1 MIQEA
6 RRNLEESLVSAAMI
20 RGSFAEVDLTP
31 NELRCDSAREILK
44 AGKMLE
50 AEKVALDMITISA
63 AIGQEN
69 MPMSEISRVFNVA
82 PTSRNLPYY
91 LEQLKKAIY
100 EEGAT
105 TAKNKA
111 ALAMRSAADP
121 EQVARALTAELDA
134 LARRYLPAENND
146 RFQQV
151 CYDILQRLEAG
162 KPTEGFFNC
171 GIKTIDRIL
180 GGFCPPEYTIIAARP
195 SIGKTAFVINLLH
208 ALACLDIPTTFFSLE
223 MSGNPIAARLLA
235 RITGINTKWV
245 LRDPSKISPEDK
257 AELLKHSNALMQVSS
272 KISLHDESGQSIST
286 ICQVARKE
294 IKERGTR
301 LLVVDHIQH
310 CRGTG
315 NDRRTEVENISSTF
329 QDLLKELNVP
339 GIMLSQLNRKIES
352 ENRRPNMSD
361 LKESGAIEQNADNVV
376 FLHKNASSVTPT
388 GYKLSL
394 LKEKGRNT
402 GTESGE
408 MYFNTQ
414 KQTFT
419 EVAND

>member
-1 MIQEA
+1 MTPEQ

-69 MPMSEISRVFNVA
+69 LPISEISRVFNVA
-82 PTSRNLPYY
+82 PTSRNLPHY

-100 EEGAT
+100 EESASI
-105 TAKNKA
+105 AKNKA
-111 ALAMRSAADP
+111 ALSMRNADDP
-121 EQVARALTAELDA
+121 EQVARSLTTELDG
-134 LARRYLPAENND
+134 LARRYLPAESND

-171 GIKTIDRIL
+171 GITTIDRIL
-180 GGFCPPEYTIIAARP
+180 GGFCPPEYTVIAARP
-195 SIGKTAFVINLLH
+195 SIGKTAFVLNLLYS
-208 ALACLDIPTTFFSLE
+208 LACLDIPTTFFSLE
-223 MSGNPIAARLLA
+223 MSGNPVAARLLA
-235 RITGINTKWV
+235 RISGVNTKWI
-245 LRDPSKISPEDK
+245 LRDPSKITPDDK
-257 AELLKHSNALMQVSS
+257 TELLKHSDALMRIAS
-272 KISLHDESGQSIST
+272 KISLHDESGQT
-286 ICQVARKE
+286 ITTIGKVARKE
-294 IKERGTR
+294 AKERGSR

-310 CRGTG
+310 CKGAG
-315 NDRRTEVENISSTF
+315 NDRRTEVENISTSF

-339 GIMLSQLNRKIES
+339 GIMLSQLSRKIES
-352 ENRRPNMSD
+352 ENRKPNMSD

-376 FLHKNASSVTPT
+376 FLHKIASSVSPN
-388 GYKLSL
+388 GYKLEL

-402 GTESGE
+402 GTEFGE

-419 EVAND
+419 EVAG